1 VLAGILPAPCAP
13 KAEGGRTNVAVAG
26 AHVVSRHPAKRLAF
40 VGGLVLLIVLAAT
53 VAWHYPDRLG
63 SRLSRVVVSD
73 ADPHELAIRGLSC
86 PRGELIAKP
95 FGVEVLLER
104 VGHSEGVAHRFD
116 SFGSSASNRRA

>member
-1 VLAGILPAPCAP
+1 
-13 KAEGGRTNVAVAG
+13 VAVAG
-26 AHVVSRHPAKRLAF
+26 AHVVSRHPAKRLAS

-53 VAWHYPDRLG
+53 VAWHYRDRLG
-63 SRLSRVVVSD
+63 SKLSRVVVSD
-73 ADPHELAIRGLSC
+73 ADPELAMRGLSC
-86 PRGELIAKP
+86 PRGELIAKL